1 MRTFS
6 STVAPGRMLVIWYE
20 RAMALREIRFGGSPA
35 MSSPA
40 NRMRPALGCSTPVTQ
55 LKNVDLPAP
64 LGPMMARISP
74 AGTAMLTSLSAV
86 RPPNRM
92 VSFSVRRRGAAPAP
106 ATGAARSICVPVTL
120 DELAGGRHDRLL
132 FRDRLDDVVL
142 AVLDVEDELADER
155 LVVLFPHGLVALREV
170 VAFLHLQALESFD
183 ELHRV
188 LVASEAALLHADL
201 ERVYRLEVRLHV
213 AIRQG
218 ARRVDLLERRHR
230 LVEELLVR
238 RRVQRRVEHGDV
250 PVDADESLDL
260 LAEGG
265 QVGRLRD
272 RAVARELVL
281 LGQAEVVGLAGHDDT
296 VCAEEDA
303 EQPVEVAGDL
313 REECRHVRGPE
324 RNAGAADDLA
334 PGLLDLLDVGVTGG
348 LAPGVV
354 EIRDVPLLAHLV
366 DQIRREGHGLGGRV
380 VEGPEH
386 VAAALGR
393 GDGRVETDADHPDG
407 LVLLEDRHAGQTH
420 VGEIAA
426 LGEVDLVLDDELLG
440 LAPAHVRLRL
450 VVGDHQLDRAAV
462 DPARLVDAFGRH
474 LRADQRR
481 LAAGGGDAAE
491 RLGNADL
498 VRLGLAERLAP
509 GRRYQ
514 HGGADGPPRGGGQTE
529 EPTPGGLAAP
539 PQIPCPG
546 LVLPAFSHRSSSSE
560 VPTRGAMGVP
570 RKVSLSTLT
579 CRTPQEVPAPRHA
592 LPRQPGGFER
602 PRDRLALGV
611 THRCER
617 RTHVSRRDPAEN
629 DERLLHPVVHVDE
642 RRRVEHGDERVEPV
656 VDPPRAL
663 DVTLLARLEQLG
675 LGIGRHAAH
684 AP

>member
-6 STVAPGRMLVIWYE
+6 STGAPGRMLVIWYE

-35 MSSPA
+35 MSSSA

-201 ERVYRLEVRLHV
+201 ERVHRLEVRLHV

-218 ARRVDLLERRHR
+218 ARRGGVIERRHR
-230 LVEELLVR
+230 LVEELLVC

-265 QVGRLRD
+265 QMGRLRA
-272 RAVARELVL
+272 RAVARELVPI
-281 LGQAEVVGLAGHDDT
+281 GQAEGVGRAGQDAT
-296 VCAEEDA
+296 VRAKEDA

-313 REECRHVRGPE
+313 REERRHVRGPE

-354 EIRDVPLLAHLV
+354 EIRDVPLLAHL
-366 DQIRREGHGLGGRV
+366 
-380 VEGPEH
+380 
-386 VAAALGR
+386 
-393 GDGRVETDADHPDG
+393 
-407 LVLLEDRHAGQTH
+407 
-420 VGEIAA
+420 EI
-426 LGEVDLVLDDELLG
+426 G
-440 LAPAHVRLRL
+440 
-450 VVGDHQLDRAAV
+450 
-462 DPARLVDAFGRH
+462 
-474 LRADQRR
+474 
-481 LAAGGGDAAE
+481 
-491 RLGNADL
+491 
-498 VRLGLAERLAP
+498 
-509 GRRYQ
+509 
-514 HGGADGPPRGGGQTE
+514 
-529 EPTPGGLAAP
+529 
-539 PQIPCPG
+539 
-546 LVLPAFSHRSSSSE
+546 
-560 VPTRGAMGVP
+560 
-570 RKVSLSTLT
+570 
-579 CRTPQEVPAPRHA
+579 
-592 LPRQPGGFER
+592 
-602 PRDRLALGV
+602 
-611 THRCER
+611 
-617 RTHVSRRDPAEN
+617 
-629 DERLLHPVVHVDE
+629 
-642 RRRVEHGDERVEPV
+642 
-656 VDPPRAL
+656 
-663 DVTLLARLEQLG
+663 
-675 LGIGRHAAH
+675 
-684 AP
+684 

>member
-40 NRMRPALGCSTPVTQ
+40 NRMRPALGFSTPVTQ

-64 LGPMMARISP
+64 LGPMMARTSP

-92 VSFSVRRRGAAPAP
+92 ESPSVLRRGAAPAP
-106 ATGAARSICVPVTL
+106 SPGTGAARWICPAVTL
-120 DELAGGRHDRLL
+120 GELARGRHDRLL

-170 VAFLHLQALESFD
+170 VAFLHLQALEGFD
-183 ELHRV
+183 ELH
-188 LVASEAALLHADL
+188 
-201 ERVYRLEVRLHV
+201 
-213 AIRQG
+213 
-218 ARRVDLLERRHR
+218 
-230 LVEELLVR
+230 VR

-265 QVGRLRD
+265 QMGRLRD

-281 LGQAEVVGLAGHDDT
+281 LGQAEVVGLAGHDDP
-296 VCAEEDA
+296 VRAEEDA
-303 EQPVEVAGDL
+303 EQPVEVARDL
-313 REECRHVRGPE
+313 REERRHVRGPE
-324 RNAGAADDLA
+324 RNPGAADDLA

-366 DQIRREGHGLGGRV
+366 DQIRRERHGLGGRV
-380 VEGPEH
+380 VEGAEH
-386 VAAALGR
+386 EAAALGR
-393 GDGRVETDADHPDG
+393 GDRGVEADADHPDR

-426 LGEVDLVLDDELLG
+426 LGEIDLVLDDELLG

-491 RLGNADL
+491 RLENADL

-514 HGGADGPPRGGGQTE
+514 HGGADGARRGGGQTE
-529 EPTPGGLAAP
+529 EPAPGGLAAP

-560 VPTRGAMGVP
+560 GAHARGNGSAE
-570 RKVSLSTLT
+570 KSVSIYPNLQNAA
-579 CRTPQEVPAPRHA
+579 RG
-592 LPRQPGGFER
+592 PGASAR
-602 PRDRLALGV
+602 VTASARRLRARARSPGA
-611 THRCER
+611 
-617 RTHVSRRDPAEN
+617 RRDS
-629 DERLLHPVVHVDE
+629 PV
-642 RRRVEHGDERVEPV
+642 
-656 VDPPRAL
+656 
-663 DVTLLARLEQLG
+663 
-675 LGIGRHAAH
+675 
-684 AP
+684 

>member
-40 NRMRPALGCSTPVTQ
+40 NRMRPALGFSTPVTQ

-64 LGPMMARISP
+64 LGPMMARTSP

-92 VSFSVRRRGAAPAP
+92 ESPSVLRRGAAPAP
-106 ATGAARSICVPVTL
+106 SPGTGAARWICPAVTL
-120 DELAGGRHDRLL
+120 GELARGRHDRLL

-155 LVVLFPHGLVALREV
+155 PVVLFPHGLVALREV
-170 VAFLHLQALESFD
+170 VAFLHLQALEGFD

-188 LVASEAALLHADL
+188 LVASDAALLHADP
-201 ERVYRLEVRLHV
+201 VR
-213 AIRQG
+213 
-218 ARRVDLLERRHR
+218 
-230 LVEELLVR
+230 
-238 RRVQRRVEHGDV
+238 
-250 PVDADESLDL
+250 
-260 LAEGG
+260 
-265 QVGRLRD
+265 
-272 RAVARELVL
+272 
-281 LGQAEVVGLAGHDDT
+281 
-296 VCAEEDA
+296 AEEDA
-303 EQPVEVAGDL
+303 EQPVEVARDL
-313 REECRHVRGPE
+313 REERRHVRGPE

-491 RLGNADL
+491 RLENADL

-514 HGGADGPPRGGGQTE
+514 HGGADGARRGGGQTE
-529 EPTPGGLAAP
+529 EPAPGGLAAP

-560 VPTRGAMGVP
+560 GAHARGNGSAE
-570 RKVSLSTLT
+570 KSVSIYPNLQNAA
-579 CRTPQEVPAPRHA
+579 RG
-592 LPRQPGGFER
+592 PGASAR
-602 PRDRLALGV
+602 V
-611 THRCER
+611 TASAR
-617 RTHVSRRDPAEN
+617 RRRARARSPGARRDSPA
-629 DERLLHPVVHVDE
+629 
-642 RRRVEHGDERVEPV
+642 
-656 VDPPRAL
+656 
-663 DVTLLARLEQLG
+663 
-675 LGIGRHAAH
+675 
-684 AP
+684 